1 MYIYKLSGKIS
12 KGHVCVRARVCM
24 CVHVHFFVCVWFF
37 LTNSRIFYL
46 TDVH

>member
-1 MYIYKLSGKIS
+1 MYIYKFSGKIS
-12 KGHVCVRARVCM
+12 KGRVCVRAHVRARAFFL
-24 CVHVHFFVCVWFF
+24 CVLFF